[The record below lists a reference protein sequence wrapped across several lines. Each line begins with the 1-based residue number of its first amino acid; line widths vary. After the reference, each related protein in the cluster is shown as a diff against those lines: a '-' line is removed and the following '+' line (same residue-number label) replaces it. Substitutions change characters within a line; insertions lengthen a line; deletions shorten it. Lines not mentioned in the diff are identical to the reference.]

1 MKNSQW
7 FQVVGA
13 ASISFGMVA
22 NAPIAIAD
30 SDADLLVVAKAAD
43 PQTLD
48 PAQTMNN
55 NDWTVT
61 YSLFQRLVRY
71 DVSEDGK
78 GLTSVVG
85 ELASSWSAS
94 DDGTVWTFD
103 LASATRFTTAQPWMP
118 PPWNTPSTA

>member
-1 MKNSQW
+1 MKKSQW

-13 ASISFGMVA
+13 AAISFGMVA

-78 GLTSVVG
+78 GLPSVVG

-103 LASATRFTTAQPWMP
+103 LGSATRFTTAQPWMP